1 MSDPNLDWSAIRPL
15 SGTCDKGFEEL
26 CSQLARCE
34 SPADA
39 RFIRK
44 GTPDA
49 GVECYTIF
57 SDGSEWAW
65 QAKYFLT
72 SPDTGQWQQV
82 NESVLTALKKH
93 PAITKYFVC
102 MPLDLP
108 DGRVDRTTK
117 STGEKK
123 RTKSAQDQWE
133 EHVTKWKAAAEANGR
148 EVEFVFWGSHELL
161 DRLTKPA
168 HVGRVHFWFD
178 KRGFDGAWFSARLDE
193 ALRTAGPR
201 YTPEVHVDLPVAQDF
216 DAFGRSVQFFDRV
229 KALAP
234 PIRDKHRTAQH
245 TEERKADA
253 EVDTAM
259 TELSNKVQTVLDGFG
274 ALQPQPIGVLP
285 FAALVASIEEARA
298 AADSLVALLEK
309 REREHEATRPEGDT
323 AGRAGARYRSNPLRD
338 RRFRV
343 GSLVAKLRQAE
354 DQLRRADELSEGQ
367 LLLLH
372 GAAGTGKTHLLCD
385 VARRRIAEDRPTV
398 LLMGQR
404 FVSQEEPW
412 RQLLQQVDLPGMSA
426 QEFVGALEAAAQASG
441 TRALIVLDAINEGT
455 GRVIW
460 PSHMAA
466 FLAHIERSPWVGVVM
481 AVRTS
486 YEEIVVPED
495 VRNGAVQVEHHGF
508 REHEYDATR
517 TFFLHYGLELPS
529 TPLLDPEF
537 RNPLFL
543 KTLCRGLHTKGE
555 QRLPRGLH
563 GITAVFDLYLG
574 AVNQRL
580 ATQLDFDSR
589 TPLVRQAL
597 EAVASSLI
605 DSGERWLELQSAKT
619 VVDALLPGRDFER
632 SLYRGLVVE
641 GILAE
646 EAPVL
651 ADDGR
656 GDVVFVA
663 YERFA
668 DHLVAKALL
677 DRHLDPTSPG
687 SCFGS
692 GGGLAFVS
700 DADEYIPPGLLE
712 ALWVQV
718 AERCGKELLAFAPA
732 TANRWNAAE
741 AFRQSLIWR
750 AVTAFSDETR
760 DALNSLCTREGDLH
774 ETLDALLTVA
784 VLPQHPLNARFLD
797 RRLRRDAMAE
807 RDAWWSIYLHSAWG
821 SHGAVDRL
829 VDWAWSLG
837 PETPLEGDVVELA
850 GTALAW
856 QFSSSN
862 RYLRDR
868 ATKALVALCSGRLD
882 SMGRLV
888 EQFAEVDDPY
898 VTERVYAAAYGVAMR
913 SQDPAEVGALAA
925 VVYEHAFASGSPPAH
940 ILLRDYARGVVERA
954 LYLRS
959 DIKIDPARIRPPYS
973 SQWPH
978 IPTEAEV
985 QPFLADWSKGA
996 HDSGE
1001 LEWARNRIASS
1012 VLDDDFARYVIG
1024 TNSSATGEWLS
1035 ITNAEPAW
1043 EPPPGPD
1050 ALLQELVDELSP
1062 EERRAWDDFT
1072 EADKECE
1079 SVTRTFVDGWFAQR
1093 TDEGDSSPL
1102 DEQALLAELEKARTP
1117 ELDEAEA
1124 KRKEMRN
1131 ALDSALTSEHA
1142 DRLAAL
1148 HAMEDAGRSAREP
1161 PRLQLKELQRY
1172 ILRRVFDLG
1181 WTTERFGR
1189 FDRFSI
1195 GYNGREASKAE
1206 RIGKKYQWIAYHE
1219 ILALVSDRFQYRERY
1234 REEEGDKAYEG
1245 PWQDHLRDI
1254 DPSCILRSTSGGT
1267 SWSGHA
1273 PAWWGATSFDSA
1285 YQPGQEREWVQRT
1298 DDLPRPEE
1306 LLSTTNPDDGVRWL
1320 NAHGYFAW
1328 KQQAPADR
1336 GPTEV
1341 DRSEL
1346 WYLCTGYLI
1355 RQADTAAFL
1364 TWAEGVD
1371 FWGRWMPDPAEVYRV
1386 FLGEHA
1392 WSPASRYFERQYYGD
1407 DGWTQPDQGCPVK
1420 IRAAAFEYL
1429 RESSGFDCSVDE
1441 GYTLRL
1447 PVRELVTDL
1456 DLRWSAKGADFT
1468 DGNGEIVAQ
1477 DPTAHA
1483 PGPSALLLRADLLEE
1498 LRRRTNLTLCW
1509 AVLGEKRIL
1518 SGGWNGP
1525 YHPALRMSGAY
1536 VLGDS
1541 GPTGF
1546 VKRILDDPNESPR
1559 EPRLVDTYRSP

>member
-1 MSDPNLDWSAIRPL
+1 MSDTNLDWSAIRPL
-15 SGTCDKGFEEL
+15 SGARDKGFEEL
-26 CSQLARCE
+26 CAQLARCE
-34 SPADA
+34 SPVDA

-49 GVECYTIF
+49 GVECYTVLPG
-57 SDGSEWAW
+57 GSEWAW

-72 SPDTGQWQQV
+72 SPDASQWQQV

-93 PAITKYFVC
+93 SAITKYFVC
-102 MPLDLP
+102 MPLDLA

-117 STGEKK
+117 STGQKK
-123 RTKSAQDQWE
+123 RTKSAQDQWD
-133 EHVTKWKAAAEANGR
+133 EHATKWKSVAQADGR

-161 DRLTKPA
+161 DRLAKPV
-168 HVGRVHFWFD
+168 HLGRVHFWFD
-178 KRGFDGAWFSARLDE
+178 KRGFDSAWFSARLVE

-201 YTPEVHVDLPVAQDF
+201 YTPEVHVDLPVAEDF
-216 DAFGRSVQFFDRV
+216 DAFGRTVQFFDRA
-229 KALAP
+229 KALAL
-234 PIRDKHRTAQH
+234 PIRDKLRTAQH
-245 TEERKADA
+245 TEERTADP
-253 EVDTAM
+253 ELDTVA
-259 TELSNKVQTVLDGFG
+259 TELSNAVQKVLDGFR

-285 FAALVASIEEARA
+285 FSALVVSIEEARA

-309 REREHEATRPEGDT
+309 HERYEAERPQADT
-323 AGRAGARYRSNPLRD
+323 AGRVGRGSRSNPFRD
-338 RRFRV
+338 RRFRIA
-343 GSLVAKLRQAE
+343 SLVEELHQAKER
-354 DQLRRADELSEGQ
+354 LRRADELSEGK
-367 LLLLH
+367 LLSLH

-385 VARRRIAEDRPTV
+385 VARRRIEEGRPTV

-404 FVSQEEPW
+404 FVSLEEPW
-412 RQLLQQVDLPGMSA
+412 RQVLQQVDLPGMSSE
-426 QEFVGALEAAAQASG
+426 EFVGALEAAAQASG

-455 GRVIW
+455 GRTIW

-466 FLAHIERSPWVGVVM
+466 FLAHIQRSPWIGTVM

-486 YEEIVVPED
+486 YAEIVLPED
-495 VRNGAVQVEHHGF
+495 VRNGAVQVVHHGF
-508 REHEYDATR
+508 REHEYDAAR

-529 TPLLDPEF
+529 TPLLDPEL

-543 KTLCRGLHTKGE
+543 KTLCRGLHAKGE
-555 QRLPRGLH
+555 RRLPRGLH
-563 GITAVFDLYLG
+563 GITAVFSLYLD
-574 AVNQRL
+574 AVNERL
-580 ATQLDFDSR
+580 ATQLGFDPR

-597 EAVASSLI
+597 EAVASALL
-605 DSGERWLELQSAKT
+605 DCGERWLDLQTAKT

-651 ADDGR
+651 ADESR

-677 DRHLDPTSPG
+677 DRHIDPSSPALA
-687 SCFGS
+687 FGA
-692 GGGLAFVS
+692 GGGLAFINNT
-700 DADEYIPPGLLE
+700 DEYIPPGLLE

-718 AERCGKELLAFAPA
+718 AERCGKELVALAPA
-732 TANRWNAAE
+732 TADRWNAAE

-750 AVTAFSDETR
+750 AVTAYSDETR
-760 DALNSLCTREGDLH
+760 DALNSLCRNEGDLH
-774 ETLDALLTVA
+774 ETLEALLTVA
-784 VLPQHPLNARFLD
+784 VLPQHPLNSGFLGQ
-797 RRLRRDAMAE
+797 LLLKDAMAD
-807 RDAWWSIYLHSAWG
+807 RDAWWSIYLHGAWG
-821 SHGAVDRL
+821 NHGAVDRL
-829 VDWAWSLG
+829 VDWASALG
-837 PETPLEGDVVELA
+837 PESPLEEDVVELA

-856 QFSSSN
+856 LFTSSN

-868 ATKALVALCSGRLD
+868 ATKALVALCSGRLN

-888 EQFAEVDDPY
+888 AQFSGVDDPY

-913 SQDPAEVGALAA
+913 SQEPAEVGALAA
-925 VVYEHAFASGSPPAH
+925 VVYEHVFASGSPPAH

-954 LYLRS
+954 LHLSS
-959 DIKIDPARIRPPYS
+959 DITIDPARIRPPYS
-973 SQWPH
+973 SQWPG
-978 IPTEAEV
+978 IPTEAEI
-985 QPFLADWSKGA
+985 QPYFAGWSEGA
-996 HDSGE
+996 HDSGD

-1012 VLDDDFARYVIG
+1012 VMDDDFARYVIG

-1043 EPPPGPD
+1043 KPPPGPGT
-1050 ALLQELVDELSP
+1050 LLQELVEELVP

-1072 EADKECE
+1072 EADKKCE
-1079 SVTRTFVDGWFAQR
+1079 SVTRTFVNGEFAQR
-1093 TDEGDSSPL
+1093 SDEGDSSPL
-1102 DEQALLAELEKARTP
+1102 DEQALLAELKNARP
-1117 ELDEAEA
+1117 EIDEADA
-1124 KRKEMRN
+1124 KRKEMRA
-1131 ALDSALTSEHA
+1131 ALDSALTREHA
-1142 DRLAAL
+1142 ARLAAID
-1148 HAMEDAGRSAREP
+1148 AMDDAGRSAREP
-1161 PRLQLKELQRY
+1161 PRLEFRALQRY
-1172 ILRRVFDLG
+1172 ILKRVFDLG
-1181 WTTERFGR
+1181 WTVERFGR

-1195 GYNGREASKAE
+1195 GYNGREASKPE

-1234 REEEGDKAYEG
+1234 RKEDGDRAYEG

-1285 YQPGQEREWVQRT
+1285 FQPGQEREWVQCT

-1306 LLSTTNPDDGVRWL
+1306 LLSTTNPDDGVRWV

-1328 KQQAPADR
+1328 KQQAPADL

-1341 DRSEL
+1341 DRGEL

-1371 FWGRWMPDPAEVYRV
+1371 FRDRWMPDPAQVHRV

-1392 WSPASRYFERQYYGD
+1392 WSPASRYFERQHYGD

-1429 RESSGFDCSVDE
+1429 RESNGIDCSVDD

-1456 DLRWSAKGADFT
+1456 GLRWSARGADFT
-1468 DGNGEIVAQ
+1468 DGKGKIVAQ

-1483 PGPSALLLRADLLEE
+1483 PGPSALLLGADLLEE
-1498 LRRRTNLTLCW
+1498 LRRSTKLTLCW

-1518 SGGWNGP
+1518 SGGCNGP
-1525 YHPALRMSGAY
+1525 YHPALRLSGAY
-1536 VLGDS
+1536 VLDDS

-1546 VKRILDDPNESPR
+1546 VKRVLDDPNESPR